1 MIKGGGKKV
10 EAILKRQ
17 SHYREEAAIAP
28 SESMPPSG
36 HGWGAQTA
44 ACCQHRLRA
53 LPETSH
59 SSAPG
64 GLWGHRAAPALSH
77 RRRYFIPEAHGWM
90 AEQQL
95 GKGSDAHTHT
105 HTPQALLC
113 PHTGTICCFHPRA
126 SRHHQRTKV
135 GPHPQQPMHSKA
147 PLFLALLNSTR
158 ALLTFQI
165 GSESRRGSFRNLWHP
180 GWMPDPKT
188 QTLCGN

>member
-64 GLWGHRAAPALSH
+64 GLWGHGAAPALSH

-105 HTPQALLC
+105 HT
-113 PHTGTICCFHPRA
+113 HTHPKPCSAHTLGLFAAFIPEPPVTIRGQRSAPIPNSPCTPKPR
-126 SRHHQRTKV
+126 S
-135 GPHPQQPMHSKA
+135 
-147 PLFLALLNSTR
+147 FL
-158 ALLTFQI
+158 
-165 GSESRRGSFRNLWHP
+165 HY
-180 GWMPDPKT
+180 
-188 QTLCGN
+188 

>member
-64 GLWGHRAAPALSH
+64 GLWGHGAAPALSH

-105 HTPQALLC
+105 HTHTPSPALPTHWDYLLLSSQSLPSPSEDKGRPPSPTAHALQSPALSC
-113 PHTGTICCFHPRA
+113 ITEFHT
-126 SRHHQRTKV
+126 
-135 GPHPQQPMHSKA
+135 
-147 PLFLALLNSTR
+147 
-158 ALLTFQI
+158 
-165 GSESRRGSFRNLWHP
+165 SFVDVSNRIRVTP
-180 GWMPDPKT
+180 G
-188 QTLCGN
+188 QL